1 MCARCHTVMF
11 IYLSAQVFREGLT
24 MRDFVTMAG
33 QLADMTGQGA
43 EGDFE
48 TCQTVIFLQ
57 SCEGFPAGGKAY
69 FESMKL

>member
-1 MCARCHTVMF
+1 
-11 IYLSAQVFREGLT
+11 